1 MKKSALNFGIGRVA
15 QKLLFLAGFML
26 VANVVLGATYTLL
39 GNYNW
44 GDRGAW
50 QNNRTI
56 TPTNND
62 NIRVNH
68 NRPTYTLTINVAD
81 AQCNDFELSRGA
93 VIINQDCSLLVNGNF
108 TMSNTTTL
116 TVNGTIRIHSI
127 STTSTNQTINGSGTI
142 IIDGG
147 TLNCNLSGFSGTL
160 IMTNGTI
167 NVSQCYDY
175 NVQMTNYTAT
185 TRIPGGTYKNLTV
198 SNNVELCGDVTVTEK
213 LTWNSGRIRMR
224 NHSFT
229 IEKNATIESSNA
241 FDDSHMFAF
250 EEDATTGFVTIKGD
264 FSDGSSFTIPVGNY
278 SGTSPSG
285 RFVTITSTTTD
296 ESSFSV
302 RPTNNPA
309 TPGDTYNLQCHWTT
323 ESDNI
328 SNATLTFTHIN
339 SDYGDSHN
347 LYPYYD
353 SGSGLVKC
361 TGEGSGYENMTI
373 TFTHCTPTGTWTA
386 CEDIKTY
393 YSFKSGSWEDATSW
407 TFDPAGIDRTGT
419 NIPDSKPSAR
429 SRVVIKNPD
438 VITVSESAANL
449 TSLVIHDG
457 GVLDLG
463 TVTGHNLGTVKGKGT
478 LKIASAE
485 FPSGTFNNFVSA
497 GGGTIEYT
505 NANDF
510 TIPTNR
516 VTYNNL
522 VINIAQ
528 NRVATLSNTSGNNN
542 ITINGNFTVKQGT
555 LQIGGSNLKQTIT
568 VNGDMLVETAGSV
581 TTGQTNVNS
590 GGKSYTNGDGVTNR
604 NNANGHA
611 LNLNGNFT
619 NNGNVSFTNQA
630 AVAYETA
637 YSNVTN
643 VFFTKTTGDQD
654 VVINGPTKFYTI
666 RVQKGI
672 DKTHVLN
679 IDAAAQGQFLLC
691 GPRTGWNYSNSGNTA
706 ADYLLALAIEA
717 GTVRLGSNIEIGAL
731 MSGNNNGY
739 KIDETACLWVDG
751 ATVNVGVNN
760 SFALY
765 VHGDLRVSS
774 NGYLNVTEPREGIVF
789 RTTAN
794 ITLDDDCVIES
805 NMLRT
810 SMTTGTHIGSLTING
825 GTLKLSGNHNTGYN
839 KDAFPTFGLTYPTGG
854 FNMTGGKLII
864 EKGTF
869 SNTDNRKG
877 YALAIGV
884 NPDNCTITGGTLIF
898 KCENWDND
906 NYNCYIT
913 STVPFW
919 NVEIEAETT
928 ANIVSIKEFNSHN
941 VDGCVDV
948 EIQPLVVLNN
958 LTIKNNG
965 TLDANNE
972 NVFVGGNFTIEN
984 TGKYTPG
991 TNTTFFNGSAVQ
1003 NLTVGG
1009 TITNG
1014 LNNLTLAEGAQLN
1027 LQNDVL
1033 MRGTLT
1039 FEPNSVLNDLQHTL
1053 TVSGNLVN
1061 NSGTHYNSAS
1071 SAGCILLNG
1080 DGTQTIGG
1088 DGHGSFNNLHI
1099 TAGTVTMTAST
1110 AITGNLRL
1118 LNNSGTILNIGNHYL
1133 NLCDADAAI
1142 YSNMSNGTDFSATRM
1157 IQTTGNSSDGG
1168 ITRLFSTTGN
1178 YLFPFGF
1185 GGNYLPA
1192 EIAVDVEPTTYGSVT
1207 SRPVNSKHYVL
1218 GNTIDALACYWH
1230 NTSSGFS
1237 GVTSVN
1243 HYYRYVQSMA
1253 STAENTYVPAYYHAG
1268 RWYPNNNTSL
1278 VFQNEDRFQWESC
1291 STIDGDF
1298 TCGVPGAFSE
1308 APERLFSVNNGRWND
1323 ASTWVDDEG
1332 NHPGVPGANTVV
1344 VIGEGH
1350 TITAQN
1356 SASSGSLT
1364 IAESA
1369 TLDLGTVD
1377 GHNLGVLTK
1386 NSSADRMG
1394 KIIIGSD
1401 NYFPNGDFGEFLSTG
1416 GGTIEYKASG
1426 NNISMPADVSEY
1438 NHLILTASG
1447 NNYVTM
1453 PNANIEIHGNLT
1465 SNGDSDSGYNRFNTS
1480 GTQRTVTVDGNLTVG
1495 SGTLA
1500 FSGNT
1505 EQNLIVRGNIKV
1517 ENNANFSAKGNGNR
1531 TNQLTIYGNMDV
1543 AGTLDF
1549 TNGQYNVA
1557 TTFTGTAN
1565 DTIKGA
1571 GSISLYT
1578 LTCDKG
1584 SDATPVLSVEN
1595 RNLTA
1600 SGQNGAFL
1608 NLLNG
1613 TFRADGN
1620 GVEITITEGHDFEI
1634 RSTACLSAKR
1644 GKLYICKSGDQRY
1657 NVNLHGKIEVL
1668 DEGEIQIGN
1677 GSAGN
1682 DIEYQSSNAY
1692 IDVQG
1697 GTLTVGGQIR
1707 RSYNVTT
1714 GDLHYS
1720 QSGGDVVILG
1730 LNRDN
1735 GQPATKRRGLI
1746 EVCNNGSFDMT
1757 GGTLTFAGNAH
1768 NDDNYV
1774 DILLTPAT
1782 SSATGGTLFV
1792 GTGTSQ
1798 TFVMNASAQLPNIT
1812 VGTETATHTLKLV
1825 TNHVDINGSLYVCR
1839 NSVFNANSYNVNIAG
1854 NLFSYLSGG
1863 FVVGNDSQITT
1874 FDGTS
1879 EQTISGNSGS
1889 TNIKFSNLTISNPTT
1904 TKLTAGQITINNLLT
1919 ISRGA
1924 LDDGGKTITVK
1935 GNVLNDSRHISS
1947 VSGGSMTFDGNGS
1960 QEMASSSGK
1969 SGTYGNL
1976 IIKKH
1981 VEMKNP
1987 ITITGRIELSNDIYA
2002 NDFQV
2007 WLMQNAIFADNSSGM
2022 IILNGAIG
2030 DAGVRKYF
2038 ADGFEGKFLFRIGV
2052 PDQYTPVVYDFT
2064 SAVTSDNGYINIR
2077 TMNNLHANHTEMPS
2091 TYLNY
2096 YWAVNTEGLSGYTV
2110 THEYYYTDDLLTQA
2124 PEDDESGMV
2133 PQRYFDAVWEHY
2145 NTEGSIDAD
2154 ANKVVIAGINVLDGE
2169 FTAGFPTYSQLPPYF
2184 SKNGGPWTSPST
2196 WVYIENGVEMDAVLP
2211 PSGNPLTIRSGHT
2224 VIINGDEPQCAY
2236 SIDIQNNAVLDVGST
2251 IGHNFG
2257 IVMGD
2262 GTLKLG
2268 EISSGGVY
2276 SFMVPA
2282 GKYDDFFNSS
2292 ISKIE
2297 FYGNNAAVLPAK
2309 PGNYDKPLPNVKLS
2323 GTGAKTI
2330 TSSALYVKGYITID
2344 DGCHLDN
2351 SAYNRNFYLGGD
2363 FIDLNTATCGY
2374 VCGTSKVI
2382 FAGTRT
2388 QKIDIKHDANFYN
2401 VQIDNPQGVDVTK
2414 GGTADKNMN
2423 VANTLTL
2430 TNGNFITNADALIYL
2445 SSTNQ
2450 NVVSGGGASSFVDG
2464 PLRKRISSGGS
2475 FNFPVGNGER
2485 YGNITLSNVNTTD
2498 NWTTQYFNN
2507 NPKVA
2512 INPMAAFDSLTIKD
2526 ISENE
2531 YWVVTRP
2538 SGGKAKVGLRWDD
2551 QSCDMFNTFE
2561 LVKQRLKIVEYN
2573 GSTMWNVR
2581 EATASGNATEGMLTT
2596 NAAVEDDNYIF
2607 TFGFAGVIAAI
2618 TTKELQ
2624 KICNDGEQAA
2634 TLNVSLS
2641 GTAPFTLTYSVNG
2654 TSRTQSGIGTS
2665 PYRIVLNSSQLGST
2679 PGTYDVVLESVS
2691 DASGTGTIR
2700 PGNGQI
2706 EVLTTYTPTFTDAG
2720 GVNVAGTGE
2729 TRTYEV
2735 VNNGNTYQWAW
2746 AETGAGL
2753 PSLSA
2758 TDNRATVV
2766 YGNATGTYNLVV
2778 TEITTTEGIDCPISR
2793 TLTITVSQKPQPSF
2807 TAAPDIC
2814 KGDNATYTTPV
2825 VGTHTYAWT
2834 ISTIDG
2840 DVKETGNS
2848 NSITVNWDYDPGDY
2862 TISIVETN
2870 GQISSE
2876 PLNKIVTV
2884 YAPPSS
2890 AEILPLDPICS
2901 GTATTVILGPTESNV
2916 TYKLYRNGDANAL
2929 NTFSGQNGENR
2940 QFTTPVIS
2948 TAGTIDF
2955 YATATNPG
2963 CSVRIPENG
2972 YETLTV
2978 NQTPSAT
2985 PVWPVLYY
2993 GVESEVTL
3001 DDVVGAPLT
3010 TYNIDFTDGTNNEGF
3025 VSEGIK
3031 VTATGNIA
3039 GTITISN
3046 ANCSTDIPFSELMA
3060 DGYVWSGKV
3069 SSEWE
3074 NTGNWYSRAIP
3085 TSEHDAII
3093 RTAIR
3098 LPIIS
3103 GNAEAKSVKI
3113 ESGELTISGS
3123 NTLDVYGDW
3132 ANSVGNAG
3140 FTAGQST
3147 VAFKNNAVISGSTA
3161 FNTISN
3167 ESGNTL
3173 TIGTDGYVTVNGNV
3187 ENAGTLTGVAN
3198 STLEMAGTNDAV
3210 LAAGTYNLA
3219 NLKIN
3224 KTAGSVAANSEIK
3237 VDGEFAIF
3245 GGILSMNNHTLVLGS
3260 NATTSY
3266 DNNNTTAYVDGEMS
3280 KTGTTSIVFP
3290 IGNNNRRAMVGI
3302 EPNNANASTRFTAG
3316 YTYVPKDPDAEPTAP
3331 DPMDAE
3337 MVRVSKMDNWQI
3349 SGSNGASAYVTLYW
3363 DDGDISEITKL
3374 EYLTIAH
3381 WNGSKWEMLPAS
3393 ATGNPKSGQ
3402 IRTNAPV
3409 SSFSPFTFGSTEVT
3423 ENPLPVEIVDFTGL
3437 QSDNTVVLEWTTL
3450 SEKDND
3456 FFEIERS
3463 TDGINF
3469 ATIGFVQGAG
3479 NSVEK
3484 LAYNFA
3490 DNAPESGR
3498 AYYRLS
3504 QVDYD
3509 GTRSYADRLVSVVY
3523 AADRDIR
3530 LTIVPNPTR
3539 GLFNVLVK
3547 GASEGVAKLL
3557 SQSGKPIRIVEIHLS
3572 DELID
3577 ISDLPNGIY
3586 ILQYQTGD
3594 NVVHERVVKL

>member
-1 MKKSALNFGIGRVA
+1 MEGFNGTL
-15 QKLLFLAGFML
+15 KLENN
-26 VANVVLGATYTLL
+26 ANVAI
-39 GNYNW
+39 NSC
-44 GDRGAW
+44 RSF
-50 QNNRTI
+50 
-56 TPTNND
+56 
-62 NIRVNH
+62 NIQ
-68 NRPTYTLTINVAD
+68 AD
-81 AQCNDFELSRGA
+81 
-93 VIINQDCSLLVNGNF
+93 NF
-108 TMSNTTTL
+108 TA
-116 TVNGTIRIHSI
+116 
-127 STTSTNQTINGSGTI
+127 TSS
-142 IIDGG
+142 
-147 TLNCNLSGFSGTL
+147 
-160 IMTNGTI
+160 
-167 NVSQCYDY
+167 
-175 NVQMTNYTAT
+175 
-185 TRIPGGTYKNLTV
+185 IPGGTYTNLTV
-198 SNNVELCGDVTVTEK
+198 NGHSTLCGDVTVTGT
-213 LTWNSGRIRMR
+213 LTWNNYRISLDGY
-224 NHSFT
+224 SFT
-229 IEKNATIESSNA
+229 LNSTANISSTTA
-241 FDDSHMFAF
+241 FSNNHCFVFPNQAEM
-250 EEDATTGFVTIKGD
+250 GFVTFKGNLSRFRTNPAD
-264 FSDGSSFTIPVGNY
+264 DTEPVSIPVGNVNEAGNAY
-278 SGTSPSG
+278 
-285 RFVTITSTTTD
+285 RIRMATITGTTTA

-302 RPTNNPA
+302 RPTNSPA
-309 TPGDTYNLQCHWTT
+309 VEGKDTDLKCYWTT
-323 ESDNI
+323 VAENI
-328 SNATLTFTHIN
+328 SNVTLTFTHIAN
-339 SDYGDSHN
+339 DGVSGT

-353 SGSGLVKC
+353 SGSGLKKWAV
-361 TGEGSGYENMTI
+361 GASGYSSPTI
-373 TFTHCTPTGTWTA
+373 TFANCTPPAGECKWTA
-386 CEDIKTY
+386 CEDILTY
-393 YSFKSGSWEDATSW
+393 YSFKSGSWEDVTSW

-419 NIPDSKPSAR
+419 NIPDSKPAAG
-429 SRVVIKNPD
+429 SRVEIKNPD

-463 TVTGHNLGTVKGKGT
+463 TVTGHNLGTVNGKGT
-478 LKIASAE
+478 LKIASAT
-485 FPSGTFNNFVSA
+485 FPGGTFNNFVSA

-568 VNGDMLVETAGSV
+568 VNGDMLVETAGSI

-590 GGKSYTNGDGVTNR
+590 GGNSYTNGDGVMNTNT
-604 NNANGHA
+604 AYGHA

-630 AVAYETA
+630 AVAYTTA
-637 YSNVTN
+637 YRNVTN

-691 GPRTGWNYSNSGNTA
+691 GPRTGWHYSNSGNTA

-731 MSGNNNGY
+731 MVGDNNGF

-751 ATVNVGVNN
+751 ATVAIGDCF
-760 SFALY
+760 SLY
-765 VHGDLRVSS
+765 VHGDLRVS
-774 NGYLNVTEPREGIVF
+774 NGLLDATTDQGIVY

-794 ITLDDDCVIES
+794 ITLDGGRIES

-810 SMTTGTHIGSLTING
+810 SKAEGTHVGALTINDG
-825 GTLKLSGNHNTGYN
+825 FFKLTGNDTDKRNY
-839 KDAFPTFGLTYPTGG
+839 PTFGLTYPDGG
-854 FNMTGGKLII
+854 FNMTGGELII
-864 EKGTF
+864 ERGTF
-869 SNTDNRKG
+869 YNGNNAQNNR
-877 YALAIGV
+877 YFALAIGI
-884 NPDNCTITGGTLIF
+884 NTDNCNITGGTL
-898 KCENWDND
+898 KLLCKNWNVNT
-906 NYNCYIT
+906 NYDFYIN

-919 NVEIEAETT
+919 DVEIEADAT
-928 ANIVSIKEFNSHN
+928 ANEVSIRRFENN
-941 VDGCVDV
+941 NENGCVDV
-948 EIQPLVVLNN
+948 GIQPLVVLNN
-958 LTIKNNG
+958 LTIRNNG

-984 TGKYTPG
+984 SGKYTPG

-1039 FEPNSVLNDLQHTL
+1039 FESNSVLNDLQHTL

-1071 SAGCILLNG
+1071 SSGCILLNG

-1099 TAGTVTMTAST
+1099 TASSVTMTANT

-1118 LNNSGTILNIGNHYL
+1118 LNNSGTILNIGNHNL

-1142 YSNMSNGTDFSATRM
+1142 YSNMSTGADFSATRM
-1157 IQTTGNSSDGG
+1157 IQTSGNSSDGG

-1218 GNTIDALACYWH
+1218 GNAIDALACYWH

-1253 STAENTYVPAYYHAG
+1253 GTAENTYVPAYYYAG

-1298 TCGVPGAFSE
+1298 TCGVADAFSK
-1308 APERLFSVNNGRWND
+1308 APDRLFSVSDGRWND

-1332 NHPGVPGANTVV
+1332 NHSGVPGANTVV

-1350 TITAQN
+1350 TIYTLN

-1364 IAESA
+1364 IAENA
-1369 TLDLGTVD
+1369 TLDLGTID

-1416 GGTIEYKASG
+1416 GGTIEYKALA
-1426 NNISMPADVSEY
+1426 NTISIRADVTEY
-1438 NHLILTASG
+1438 NHLILTTSG
-1447 NNYVTM
+1447 DNYVTM
-1453 PNANIEIHGNLT
+1453 PDANIEIHGNLT
-1465 SNGDSDSGYNRFNTS
+1465 SDGDIDGGYNRFNTS
-1480 GTQRTVTVDGNLTVG
+1480 GTQRTVTVDGDLTVG

-1517 ENNANFSAKGNGNR
+1517 ENDANFSAKGNGNR
-1531 TNQLTIYGNMDV
+1531 TNQLTIYGNMNVD
-1543 AGTLDF
+1543 GTLDF

-1613 TFRADGN
+1613 TFRADGD

-1668 DEGEIQIGN
+1668 NEGEIQIGN

-1812 VGTETATHTLKLV
+1812 VGTETAAHTLKLV

-1889 TNIKFSNLTISNPTT
+1889 TNINFSNLTISNPTT

-2007 WLMQNAIFADNSSGM
+2007 KLMQNAIFADNSSGM

-2038 ADGFEGKFLFRIGV
+2038 ADGFIGQFLFRIGV

-2184 SKNGGPWTSPST
+2184 SKNGGLWTSPST

-2236 SIDIQNNAVLDVGST
+2236 SVDIQNNAVLDVGST

-2363 FIDLNTATCGY
+2363 FIDLNIATCGY

-2450 NVVSGGGASSFVDG
+2450 NVVSGGSASSFVDG

-2507 NPKVA
+2507 NPKAA
-2512 INPMAAFDSLTIKD
+2512 INPTAAFDSLTIKD

-2581 EATASGNATEGMLTT
+2581 EATASGNATEGLLTT

-2901 GTATTVILGPTESNV
+2901 GTTTTVILGPTESNV

-3031 VTATGNIA
+3031 ITATGNIA

-3060 DGYVWSGKV
+3060 DGYVWSGKF

-3093 RTAIR
+3093 RTASR

-3409 SSFSPFTFGSTEVT
+3409 SSFSPFSFGSTEVT
-3423 ENPLPVEIVDFTGL
+3423 ENPLPVEISDFTGR
-3437 QSDNTVVLEWTTL
+3437 QDGNVVVLEWTTL

-3479 NSVEK
+3479 NSAEK
-3484 LAYNFA
+3484 LTYSFA
-3490 DNAPESGR
+3490 DNAPENGI

-3539 GLFNVLVK
+3539 GLFNVLIK

-3557 SQSGKPIRIVEIHLS
+3557 TQSGMPIRIVEIHLS

>member
-1 MKKSALNFGIGRVA
+1 MVMKKSALNFGIGRVA

-26 VANVVLGATYTLL
+26 VANVVFGADYTATSN
-39 GNYNW
+39 GDWSNRNTW
-44 GDRGAW
+44 GSNRYPNSTNDNATI
-50 QNNRTI
+50 NNHTI
-56 TPTNND
+56 TVSQSVVCNSLE
-62 NIRVNH
+62 IRG
-68 NRPTYTLTINVAD
+68 R
-81 AQCNDFELSRGA
+81 
-93 VIINQDCSLLVNGNF
+93 
-108 TMSNTTTL
+108 NTVL
-116 TVNGTIRIHSI
+116 TVNGAI
-127 STTSTNQTINGSGTI
+127 TINSINTPNNTTPKIAGSGTI
-142 IIDGG
+142 TINGG
-147 TLNCNLSGFSGTL
+147 TLKCDLSGFTGTL
-160 IMTNGTI
+160 VLRNNVTI
-167 NVSQCYDY
+167 SNNLGGCGNY
-175 NVQMTNYTAT
+175 NIQADNFTAT
-185 TRIPGGTYKNLTV
+185 SLIPGGTYTNLTV
-198 SNNVELCGDVTVTEK
+198 NGHSTLCGDVTVTGT
-213 LTWNSGRIRMR
+213 LTWNDYRISLDGYSLTLNSTANISSTTAFSN
-224 NHSFT
+224 NHCFVFPNQA
-229 IEKNATIESSNA
+229 E
-241 FDDSHMFAF
+241 M
-250 EEDATTGFVTIKGD
+250 GFVTFKGNLSRFRTD
-264 FSDGSSFTIPVGNY
+264 PTDDTEPVSIPVGNVNEAGNAY
-278 SGTSPSG
+278 
-285 RFVTITSTTTD
+285 RIRMATITGTTTS

-323 ESDNI
+323 ESENI

-419 NIPDSKPSAR
+419 NIPASGPTDG

-438 VITVSESAANL
+438 NITISGSAAKL
-449 TSLVIHDG
+449 TSLDIHDG

-463 TVTGHNLGTVKGKGT
+463 SVTGHKLGTVKGKGT

-485 FPSGTFNNFVSA
+485 FPDGTFNTFVSA
-497 GGGTIEYT
+497 GGGTVEYT
-505 NANDF
+505 NSNNF
-510 TIPTNR
+510 TMPNR
-516 VTYNNL
+516 YTYNNL

-528 NRVATLSNTSGNNN
+528 NRVATLSNENGKNN
-542 ITINGNFTVKQGT
+542 ITINGNLTVKQGT
-555 LQIGGSNLKQTIT
+555 FQIGGNNVKQTIT
-568 VNGDMLVETAGSV
+568 VNGDMLVETAGNI
-581 TTGQTNVNS
+581 TTSQTNVS
-590 GGKSYTNGDGVTNR
+590 GGGKRYTNGDGVSNR
-604 NNANGHA
+604 NTAYGHA

-619 NNGNVSFTNQA
+619 NNGNVSFTNQND
-630 AVAYETA
+630 VAYTTA

-643 VFFTKTTGDQD
+643 VCFTNTTGDQD

-679 IDAAAQGQFLLC
+679 IDAAALGQFLLC
-691 GPRTGWNYSNSGNTA
+691 GPRTGWNYGNSGNTA

-739 KIDETACLWVDG
+739 KIDETACLWIDG
-751 ATVNVGVNN
+751 AKVNVGVNG

-774 NGYLNVTEPREGIVF
+774 NGYLNVNEPREGIVF

-794 ITLDDDCVIES
+794 ITLDDDCIVES

-825 GTLKLSGNHNTGYN
+825 GTLKLTGNHNTGRD

-869 SNTDNRKG
+869 SDTENRKG
-877 YALAIGV
+877 NALAIGV
-884 NPDNCTITGGTLIF
+884 NPDNCTITGGTLILE
-898 KCENWDND
+898 CENWDND
-906 NYNCYIT
+906 DYNCYIT

-919 NVEIEAETT
+919 NVEIEAVSN
-928 ANIVSIKEFNSHN
+928 ANWVSIRKFDSHN

-948 EIQPLVVLNN
+948 EIHPLVVLND

-965 TLDANNE
+965 TLNANNE
-972 NVFVGGNFTIEN
+972 DVFVGGNFTIEN
-984 TGKYTPG
+984 TGTYTPG
-991 TNTTFFNGSAVQ
+991 TNTTFFNGNAMQ
-1003 NLTVGG
+1003 NFTVGG
-1009 TITNG
+1009 TITEG
-1014 LNNLTLAEGAQLN
+1014 LNNLTLAENAQLN

-1039 FEPNSVLNDLQHTL
+1039 FESNSVLNDLQHTL

-1071 SAGCILLNG
+1071 SSGCILLNG

-1099 TAGTVTMTAST
+1099 TASSVTMTANT

-1118 LNNSGTILNIGNHYL
+1118 LNNSGTILNIGNHNL

-1142 YSNMSNGTDFSATRM
+1142 YSNMSTGADFSATRM
-1157 IQTTGNSSDGG
+1157 IQTSGNSSDGG

-1218 GNTIDALACYWH
+1218 GNAIDALACYWH

-1253 STAENTYVPAYYHAG
+1253 GTAENTYVPAYYYAG

-1298 TCGVPGAFSE
+1298 TCGVADAFSK
-1308 APERLFSVNNGRWND
+1308 APDRLFSVSDGRWND

-1332 NHPGVPGANTVV
+1332 NHSGVPGANTVV

-1350 TITAQN
+1350 TIYTLN

-1364 IAESA
+1364 IAENA
-1369 TLDLGTVD
+1369 TLDLGTID

-1416 GGTIEYKASG
+1416 GGTIEYKALA
-1426 NNISMPADVSEY
+1426 NTISIRADVTEY
-1438 NHLILTASG
+1438 NHLILTTSG
-1447 NNYVTM
+1447 DNYVTM
-1453 PNANIEIHGNLT
+1453 PDANIEIHGNLT
-1465 SNGDSDSGYNRFNTS
+1465 SDGDIDGGYNRFNTS
-1480 GTQRTVTVDGNLTVG
+1480 GTQRTVTVDGDLTVR

-1517 ENNANFSAKGNGNR
+1517 ENDANFSAKGNGNR
-1531 TNQLTIYGNMDV
+1531 TNQLTIYGNMNVD
-1543 AGTLDF
+1543 GTLDF

-1746 EVCNNGSFDMT
+1746 EVCNNGSFEMT

-1782 SSATGGTLFV
+1782 SSATGGTMFI
-1792 GTGTSQ
+1792 GTGATQ

-1812 VGTETATHTLKLV
+1812 VGTENAAHTLKLV

-2007 WLMQNAIFADNSSGM
+2007 KLMQNAIFADNSSGM

-2096 YWAVNTEGLSGYTV
+2096 YWAVNTEGLSGYIV

-2184 SKNGGPWTSPST
+2184 SKNGGLWTSPST

-2236 SIDIQNNAVLDVGST
+2236 SVDIQNDAVLDVGST

-2507 NPKVA
+2507 NPKAA
-2512 INPMAAFDSLTIKD
+2512 INPTAAFDSLTIKD

-2901 GTATTVILGPTESNV
+2901 GTTTTVILGPTESNV

-3001 DDVVGAPLT
+3001 DNVVGAPLT
-3010 TYNIDFTDGTNNEGF
+3010 TYEINFTDGTNDDGF

-3031 VTATGNIA
+3031 VTATGDIA

-3060 DGYVWSGKV
+3060 DGYVWSGRI
-3069 SSEWE
+3069 SSDWE
-3074 NTGNWYSRAIP
+3074 NTGNWFSGAIP

-3093 RTAIR
+3093 RTASR

-3173 TIGTDGYVTVNGNV
+3173 TISSDGYVTVNGNV
-3187 ENAGTLTGVAN
+3187 ENAGTLTGGAG
-3198 STLEMAGTNDAV
+3198 STLEMTGTNDAV

-3260 NATTSY
+3260 NATSSF
-3266 DNNNTTAYVDGEMS
+3266 DDNNTTAYVDGEMS

-3316 YTYVPKDPDAEPTAP
+3316 YTYVPKDPNAEPTAP

-3423 ENPLPVEIVDFTGL
+3423 ENPLPVEISDFTGR
-3437 QSDNTVVLEWTTL
+3437 QDGNIVVLEWTTL

-3479 NSVEK
+3479 NSAEK

-3557 SQSGKPIRIVEIHLS
+3557 SQNGKPIRIVEIHLS